1 MALSAGGRLGP
12 YQVVGLLG
20 AGGMGLVYRARD
32 PRLGRDVAIKVL
44 PEELSRDPKRLERFA
59 REARAVGALS
69 HPNILSVHDV
79 GSEDGAPYVVFEL
92 LEGETLRERLEG
104 GPLPARAALDL
115 AVQVARG
122 LGAAHR
128 QGIVHRDLKPENLLV
143 TRGGLLKILDFGL
156 AKSRGPENGAGPEER
171 TASGVTE
178 PGGRLGTAAY
188 MSPEQARGEP
198 VDHRSD
204 LFSLGVVIQEMLVG
218 ASPFRRETAAE
229 TIVAILK
236 ESPPALPPAVAVDLP
251 GLGAIVARCLAKDP
265 EDRFQSAVD
274 LEFALRQALGP
285 AGPAGPVP
293 GAPKAGRR
301 LAALAPVVAFAA
313 GAALVLVGRGTP
325 PDPPGFRKLTA
336 RPGAVASALF
346 SPDGFTVLFSGS
358 WAGSGLRTFEQRIDA
373 LEPRVLDL
381 PSGRVVGSAGG
392 EHAIVTASG
401 PQTGSW
407 SGTLIRTPQQGG
419 GARVVAEGVVNADWA
434 ADGSAFAI
442 TRTDGGRA
450 RVEYP
455 PGRTLYETP
464 GALAGVRI
472 SPDGKKVAFI
482 EHPVRGHLE
491 SRIGVV
497 DAGGAVTFRGR
508 PKVWIRSM
516 AWSPD
521 GHEVWFTYSEW
532 GLVPHADAPSG
543 WSLGAVT
550 LSGRERLLLRLPDTF
565 RVLAVSARGN
575 ALLSID
581 QLRRETVGRLAGD
594 VEERDLAF
602 RDGTF
607 LLDLA
612 PDGRT
617 ILFADRDTR
626 SGRLTAYL
634 RRAAE
639 AQPVRLEQGE
649 PHSLSPDGSRVTLN
663 IQGREGLRVIPV
675 GAGEAVMLPRGTI
688 DRYYNSRW
696 LPDGRRV
703 LVAAQETDRPK
714 RLFVQDVPS
723 GLPRPVTPEGVMNM
737 YPAISPDG
745 KWVAAGL
752 EQKGSLQSAWPI
764 DGGEPRPLRG
774 LAPGDWV
781 VRWSDDGHSVFA
793 YDPGRVD
800 PPWPV
805 VRVDLE
811 TGRREV
817 WKELV
822 PPGASGATQ
831 LLRVQVTP
839 DGRSYGYTFER
850 AQSDLYL
857 VSGLR

>member
-1 MALSAGGRLGP
+1 MVLSAGGRLGP

-20 AGGMGLVYRARD
+20 AGGMGVVYRARD

-44 PEELSRDPKRLERFA
+44 PEEMSQDPKRLERFE

-79 GSEDGAPYVVFEL
+79 GSENGAPYVVFEL
-92 LEGETLRERLEG
+92 LEGETLRERLG
-104 GPLPARAALDL
+104 SGPLPAQAAVDFGI
-115 AVQVARG
+115 QVARG
-122 LGAAHR
+122 LVAAHR

-143 TRGGLLKILDFGL
+143 ARAGLLKILDFGL
-156 AKSRGPENGAGPEER
+156 AKSRGPEDGAGATEL

-188 MSPEQARGEP
+188 MSPEQARGEA

-204 LFSLGVVIQEMLVG
+204 LFSLGVVIQEMLSG
-218 ASPFRRETAAE
+218 ASPFRRETAAD
-229 TIVAILK
+229 TIVAILR
-236 ESPPALPPAVAVDLP
+236 ESPPALPPAVAADVP
-251 GLGAIVARCLAKDP
+251 SMGAIIARCLAKDP
-265 EDRFQSAVD
+265 EHRFQSAAD
-274 LEFALRQALGP
+274 LEFALRQALAPAVP
-285 AGPAGPVP
+285 AGPLAR
-293 GAPKAGRR
+293 APTASRR
-301 LAALAPVVAFAA
+301 LGALALLLAFAA
-313 GAALVLVGRGTP
+313 GAALVFVGRGTP
-325 PDPPGFRKLTA
+325 PEPPGFRKLTA

-346 SPDGFTVLFSGS
+346 SPDGYTVLFSGS
-358 WAGSGLRTFEQRIDA
+358 WTGSELRTFEQRIDA
-373 LEPRVLDL
+373 LEPRPLDL
-381 PSGRVVGSAGG
+381 PPGRVVGSAGG
-392 EHAIVTASG
+392 EYAIVTASG
-401 PQTGSW
+401 PQTGTW
-407 SGTLIRTPQQGG
+407 SGSLIRTPLQGG
-419 GARVVAEGVVNADWA
+419 GARVVAEAVVNADWA

-455 PGRTLYETP
+455 PGRTLYETA
-464 GALAGVRI
+464 GALAAVRI
-472 SPDGKKVAFI
+472 SPDGKRVAFI

-491 SRIGVV
+491 SRVGVV
-497 DAGGAVTFRGR
+497 DAVGAATFRGR
-508 PKVWIRSM
+508 PKVWIRSI
-516 AWSPD
+516 AWSAD
-521 GHEVWFTYSEW
+521 GREVWFTYSGW
-532 GLVPHADAPSG
+532 GQSPHAEAPSG

-594 VEERDLAF
+594 LEERDLAF

-607 LLDLA
+607 LLDIA
-612 PDGRT
+612 HDGRT

-626 SGRLTAYL
+626 YGRVTAYL

-649 PHSLSPDGSRVTLN
+649 PHSLSPDGTWVTLYA
-663 IQGREGLRVIPV
+663 QGRETLRLIPT
-675 GAGEAVMLPRGTI
+675 GAGDAVTLPMGTI

-696 LPDGRRV
+696 LPDGRRL
-703 LVAAQETDRPK
+703 LVAAQEKDRPK
-714 RLFVQDVPS
+714 RLFLQDVPS

-745 KWVAAGL
+745 MWVAAGL
-752 EQKGSLQSAWPI
+752 EQKSALQSAWPLG
-764 DGGEPRPLRG
+764 GGEPRPLRG
-774 LAPGDWV
+774 LVPGDWV
-781 VRWSDDGHSVFA
+781 VRWSDDGRFVFA
-793 YDPGRVD
+793 YDPGRVY

-817 WKELV
+817 WKELT

-831 LLRVQVTP
+831 LLRVHVTP